1 MEPLLL
7 RLRLRQEDFFNA
19 RSQSL
24 RDGVKLGQGNGL
36 LQIFE
41 TVECRSAEAKL
52 WRKVTVSHISSSLP
66 QECGNPLVEGRQAH
80 VPKSGIYLSHFPG

>member
-1 MEPLLL
+1 
-7 RLRLRQEDFFNA
+7 
-19 RSQSL
+19 
-24 RDGVKLGQGNGL
+24 
-36 LQIFE
+36 
-41 TVECRSAEAKL
+41 VECRSAEAKL